1 MLIIYLYY
9 EIMMKTIRKRFVNSE
24 TSYCVNVV
32 IDDKLNLDAFLA
44 FKRRKLSM
52 KKMSTKEFINKI
64 LNGAAMG
71 IVVGLIP
78 NAIFGEIFKALSQY
92 SVVFMMLHQIV
103 SAIMFT
109 VPALVGMFV
118 ALEFGLTG
126 IETASIIGA
135 SFVASGAATLVD
147 GAWVL
152 NGTGDLINIMLA
164 LSVAV
169 LIVKWYNNRLS
180 NLGIVVIPIVGGVI
194 PGFIGLI
201 TLPYVAKL
209 TGLLGSL
216 IANFTTLQPLLMMVL
231 IAIAFALI
239 IVTPLSTVAIAYAIS
254 LAGLGSGAA
263 NVGITATLFTLAYG
277 SSRVNNKGT
286 TFALFFAGPKMLMPN
301 YLGNPIMSLPIVIN
315 SIVTAISAY
324 IFKIQGTTA
333 SAGFG
338 LTGLAGPINAYTF
351 MEGNAFVSIMILIV
365 QYLIVPLGIAM
376 ITHTIFT
383 KMNLYTDDMYKFAGS
398 DK

>member
-1 MLIIYLYY
+1 
-9 EIMMKTIRKRFVNSE
+9 
-24 TSYCVNVV
+24 
-32 IDDKLNLDAFLA
+32 
-44 FKRRKLSM
+44 M

-92 SVVFMMLHQIV
+92 SIVFMMLHQIV

-152 NGTGDLINIMLA
+152 NGTGDLINIMIA
-164 LSVAV
+164 LSIAV

-180 NLGIVVIPIVGGVI
+180 NLGIVVIPIVGGVV

-216 IANFTTLQPLLMMVL
+216 ISNFTTLQPLLMMVL

-351 MEGNAFVSIMILIV
+351 MDGNAFVSIIILIV